1 MTNHTLLNVGVT
13 LILLGAIGSLLLAIT
28 KASGQQ
34 QPQFTQPQQQ
44 PQYPYQYQ
52 QPQPQPPSQ
61 QQPSQQQPYTQQQP
75 PTARFLPPQQQPA
88 PGLMQLMNESKVI
101 GCLNKVLDDS
111 IVRASSLTIQN
122 NTNHTVSLGLRQS
135 FIINATNA
143 LDACILPRG

>member
-44 PQYPYQYQ
+44 P
-52 QPQPQPPSQ
+52 
-61 QQPSQQQPYTQQQP
+61 
-75 PTARFLPPQQQPA
+75 A
-88 PGLMQLMNESKVI
+88 PGMMQLMNESKVI

-111 IVRASSLTIQN
+111 IIRGSEITIQN
-122 NTNHTVSLGLRQS
+122 NLNHTVSMGLRQS
-135 FIINATNA
+135 FIINATNM
-143 LDACILPRG
+143 LDACILPRR

>member
-1 MTNHTLLNVGVT
+1 MNTRLFKICITLWV
-13 LILLGAIGSLLLAIT
+13 IGSVFGLSLA

-52 QPQPQPPSQ
+52 QPQPQ
-61 QQPSQQQPYTQQQP
+61 QPSQQQPYTQQQP

-88 PGLMQLMNESKVI
+88 PGMMQLMNESKVI

-111 IVRASSLTIQN
+111 IMKASSLTIQN
-122 NTNHTVSLGLRQS
+122 NLNKTITLGVKEA
-135 FIINATNA
+135 FVTNATQT
-143 LDACILPRG
+143 LDACIMPRSR

>member
-34 QPQFTQPQQQ
+34 QPQ
-44 PQYPYQYQ
+44 YQ
-52 QPQPQPPSQ
+52 QPQPQP
-61 QQPSQQQPYTQQQP
+61 PSQQQPYTQQQP

-88 PGLMQLMNESKVI
+88 PGMMQLMNESKVI

-122 NTNHTVSLGLRQS
+122 NMNHTVSLGLRQS
-135 FIINATNA
+135 FIINATNT

>member
-52 QPQPQPPSQ
+52 QPQPQ
-61 QQPSQQQPYTQQQP
+61 QPSQQQPYTQQQP

-88 PGLMQLMNESKVI
+88 PGMMQLMNESKVI

-111 IVRASSLTIQN
+111 IIRGSEITIQN
-122 NTNHTVSLGLRQS
+122 NINHTVSMGLRQS
-135 FIINATNA
+135 FIINATNT
-143 LDACILPRG
+143 LDACILPRR

>member
-1 MTNHTLLNVGVT
+1 MNTRLFKIGITLWV
-13 LILLGAIGSLLLAIT
+13 IGSVFGLLLP

-34 QPQFTQPQQQ
+34 QPQ
-44 PQYPYQYQ
+44 YQ
-52 QPQPQPPSQ
+52 QPQPQP
-61 QQPSQQQPYTQQQP
+61 PSQQQPYTQQQP

-88 PGLMQLMNESKVI
+88 PGMMQLMNESKVI

-122 NTNHTVSLGLRQS
+122 NMNHTVSLGLRQS
-135 FIINATNA
+135 FIINATNT